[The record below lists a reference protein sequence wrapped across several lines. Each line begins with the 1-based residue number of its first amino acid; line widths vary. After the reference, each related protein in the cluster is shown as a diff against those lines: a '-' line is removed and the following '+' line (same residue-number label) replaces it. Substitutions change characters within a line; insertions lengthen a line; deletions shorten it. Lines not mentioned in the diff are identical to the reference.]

1 MIIDSI
7 QSRAV
12 YPFQNAKKSIFCPNF
27 LVSASHEVRHFVLPG
42 LYCIDGVVIAAQCTA
57 TFLRSIVLPEF
68 RY

>member
-1 MIIDSI
+1 MPDSEIADKIKQIIKYIGGSI
-7 QSRAV
+7 
-12 YPFQNAKKSIFCPNF
+12 
-27 LVSASHEVRHFVLPG
+27 